1 MTNTT
6 PARQAIRWTADA
18 NGWTWAPKGIRFDQY
33 SRGPIV
39 ITVEF
44 IQSSGVTREGRR
56 FNGVTSVLT
65 PSRGKRETVLGWLME
80 DAAVADAMAASVE
93 LDESRRGA
101 DRAED
106 ATDAQRD
113 QDAAMLELAGD
124 SESATIPT
132 VDEVAAAVT
141 DPAWG
146 REAAADTIER
156 SSRGLGL
163 DAQAARIVELERE
176 LGVAR
181 RAYAIQAQDYRTA
194 RARIA
199 ELEDAPIRARARRLV
214 EALTDMRGPNG
225 EPVVSL
231 SVSRAWGA
239 LADALG
245 IDTSRP
251 LAVAPEP
258 ARPVSPSRALQ
269 DLGIAVR
276 PSLPGERV
284 AVREVM
290 RALGQPLPVQ
300 RVIGSLTD
308 DVLRTDEGREARE
321 IQVEHVPAYVAAVRR
336 LGRPTPAARRL
347 VVAQLV
353 GQAQRLTDDAG
364 VLRATHRGP
373 VEPTGMH
380 DQDAERAAAYVAQS
394 TQTCD
399 HGRLLWQSC
408 NQCGVPAWVPPVEV
422 NLGDHPAG
430 DDGGPLDPSSR

>member
-65 PSRGKRETVLGWLME
+65 PSRGKRETVLGWLVE

-101 DRAED
+101 DQAED

-146 REAAADTIER
+146 REAAADTIAR
-156 SSRGLGL
+156 AADGL
-163 DAQAARIVELERE
+163 DAQTARIVELERE

-199 ELEDAPIRARARRLV
+199 QLEDAPIRARARRLV

-269 DLGIAVR
+269 DLGIAVL

-300 RVIGSLTD
+300 RVIGYLTD

-353 GQAQRLTDDAG
+353 GQAQRLTD
-364 VLRATHRGP
+364 
-373 VEPTGMH
+373 
-380 DQDAERAAAYVAQS
+380 DAERAAAYVAQS